1 MPLTARLLA
10 LAVAVTW
17 GLNFVAIDASLAQ
30 FPPLL
35 CAAVRFAV
43 IAVPVVLFVPRPR
56 GVPLRWLL
64 AYGAGFGVAQFVFL
78 YSAMAAGMPPGLAS
92 LVLQSSAPFT
102 VVLAA
107 ALLRERLS
115 GRQVAGIAVA
125 ALGLA
130 GIALSRAEAGGAAS
144 LLPVVLTLLGGLG
157 WAFGNLA
164 SRLAW
169 RDAVAAGRPPT
180 AGDSL
185 RLVLWVSV
193 VPPLP
198 LALASLVLEGP
209 ARIGAAFTGLGTRTG
224 LLALGGLAFTVLV
237 ATLVG
242 QVAWSALM
250 ARHPSSSVAPFS
262 MLVPVVGMLA
272 AHLLLG
278 EATPWREVALGAVV
292 VGGVLLGSL
301 RRAPRSPSRDD
312 RGEGG
317 EGGSQATGT
326 RSVGIPRPTE
336 RPEAAAT
343 PAP

>member
-1 MPLTARLLA
+1 MVPHRERVPTSARLLA
-10 LAVAVTW
+10 LLVAVTW
-17 GLNFVAIDASLAQ
+17 GLNFVAIHLSLEQ

-43 IAVPVVLFVPRPR
+43 IAVPVVLLVPRPQ

-78 YSAMAAGMPPGLAS
+78 YTAMAVGMPAGLAS

-107 ALLRERLS
+107 LLLHERLAP
-115 GRQVAGIAVA
+115 RQVAGVAVAVA
-125 ALGLA
+125 ALL
-130 GIALSRAEAGGAAS
+130 GIAASRAELGGTAT
-144 LLPVVLTLLGGLG
+144 LVPVLLTLLGGLG

-169 RDAVAAGRPPT
+169 RERVAAGSPPS
-180 AGDSL
+180 AAESL

-198 LALASLVLEGP
+198 LGLASLALEGP
-209 ARIGAAFTGLGTRTG
+209 SRIAGAFTGLGSTTG
-224 LLALGGLAFTVLV
+224 LLAIAGLAFTVLV

-242 QVAWSALM
+242 QVVWSALM

-272 AHLLLG
+272 AHVLLG

-292 VGGVLLGSL
+292 VAGVLLGSL
-301 RRAPRSPSRDD
+301 RPRRHPAPP
-312 RGEGG
+312 
-317 EGGSQATGT
+317 A
-326 RSVGIPRPTE
+326 PPA
-336 RPEAAAT
+336 PAAAAAAADED
-343 PAP
+343 APISARA

>member
-10 LAVAVTW
+10 LLVAVTW
-17 GLNFVAIDASLAQ
+17 GLNFVAIHASLEQ

-78 YSAMAAGMPPGLAS
+78 YTAMAVGMPAGLAS

-102 VVLAA
+102 VVLAGV
-107 ALLRERLS
+107 LLRERLS
-115 GRQVAGIAVA
+115 GRQVAGVVVAVA
-125 ALGLA
+125 GLA
-130 GIALSRAEAGGAAS
+130 GIAASRAELGGTDVWTT

-157 WAFGNLA
+157 WAFGNLG

-169 RDAVAAGRPPT
+169 RERMATGQPPSAT
-180 AGDSL
+180 ESL

-209 ARIGAAFTGLGTRTG
+209 ARIGAAFTGLGSRTG
-224 LLALGGLAFTVLV
+224 LLAIAGLAFTVLV

-242 QVAWSALM
+242 QVVWSALM

-262 MLVPVVGMLA
+262 MLVPVVGMVA
-272 AHLLLG
+272 AHVLLG

-292 VGGVLLGSL
+292 VGGVLLGASRP
-301 RRAPRSPSRDD
+301 RRRPSAPT
-312 RGEGG
+312 
-317 EGGSQATGT
+317 A
-326 RSVGIPRPTE
+326 
-336 RPEAAAT
+336 
-343 PAP
+343 PAPEPALSR

>member
-10 LAVAVTW
+10 LLVAVTW
-17 GLNFVAIDASLAQ
+17 GLNFVAIHASLEQ

-43 IAVPVVLFVPRPR
+43 IAVPVVLLVPRPR

-78 YSAMAAGMPPGLAS
+78 YTAMAVGMPAGLAS

-102 VVLAA
+102 VVLAGV
-107 ALLRERLS
+107 LLRERLS
-115 GRQVAGIAVA
+115 GRQVAGVVVAVA
-125 ALGLA
+125 GLA
-130 GIALSRAEAGGAAS
+130 GIAASRAELGGTDVWTT

-157 WAFGNLA
+157 WAFGNLG

-169 RDAVAAGRPPT
+169 RERMALGQPPSAT
-180 AGDSL
+180 ESL

-209 ARIGAAFTGLGTRTG
+209 ARIGAAFTGLGSRTG
-224 LLALGGLAFTVLV
+224 LLAIAGLAFTVLV

-242 QVAWSALM
+242 QVVWSALM

-262 MLVPVVGMLA
+262 MLVPVVGMVA
-272 AHLLLG
+272 AHVLLG

-292 VGGVLLGSL
+292 VGGVLLGASRP
-301 RRAPRSPSRDD
+301 RRRPSAP
-312 RGEGG
+312 
-317 EGGSQATGT
+317 T
-326 RSVGIPRPTE
+326 
-336 RPEAAAT
+336 AAAPE
-343 PAP
+343 PALSR

>member
-1 MPLTARLLA
+1 MPLSARLLA
-10 LAVAVTW
+10 LLVAVTW
-17 GLNFVAIDASLAQ
+17 GFNFVAIHLSLEQ

-35 CAAVRFAV
+35 CAAVRFTV

-78 YSAMAAGMPPGLAS
+78 YVAMAVGMPAGLAS

-107 ALLRERLS
+107 ALLHERLS
-115 GRQVAGIAVA
+115 GRQVAGVLVAVA
-125 ALGLA
+125 GLL
-130 GIALSRAEAGGAAS
+130 GIAASRAELGGAAT
-144 LLPVVLTLLGGLG
+144 LLPVLLTMLGGLG

-169 RDAVAAGRPPT
+169 REAVAAGRPPRG
-180 AGDSL
+180 ADSL

-198 LALASLVLEGP
+198 LALASLLVEGP
-209 ARIGAAFTGLGTRTG
+209 HRIAGAFTGLGTRTG
-224 LLALGGLAFTVLV
+224 LLALAGLAFTVMV

-242 QVAWSALM
+242 QVIWSALM

-262 MLVPVVGMLA
+262 MLVPVVGMVA
-272 AHLLLG
+272 AHVLLG

-292 VGGVLLGSL
+292 VAGVLVGSRPPRV
-301 RRAPRSPSRDD
+301 RRRVEDAAPVID
-312 RGEGG
+312 RAAL
-317 EGGSQATGT
+317 AT
-326 RSVGIPRPTE
+326 R
-336 RPEAAAT
+336 
-343 PAP
+343 

>member
-1 MPLTARLLA
+1 MDCTVAVRDRGRVPLSARLLA
-10 LAVAVTW
+10 LLVAVTW
-17 GLNFVAIDASLAQ
+17 GLNFVAIHASLEQ

-43 IAVPVVLFVPRPR
+43 IAVPVVLLVPRPR

-78 YSAMAAGMPPGLAS
+78 YTAMAVGMPAGLAS

-107 ALLRERLS
+107 VLLHERLS
-115 GRQVAGIAVA
+115 GRQVVGVLVAV
-125 ALGLA
+125 LGLA
-130 GIALSRAEAGGAAS
+130 GIAVSRAELGGAAT

-169 RDAVAAGRPPT
+169 RDATAAGRPPRR
-180 AGDSL
+180 GDSL

-198 LALASLVLEGP
+198 LGLASLVLEGP
-209 ARIGAAFTGLGTRTG
+209 QRIGDAFTGLGSRTG
-224 LLALGGLAFTVLV
+224 LLALAGLAFTVLV

-242 QVAWSALM
+242 QVVWSALM

-272 AHLLLG
+272 ARVLLG
-278 EATPWREVALGAVV
+278 EATPWREVGLGAVV
-292 VGGVLLGSL
+292 VGGVLIGSL
-301 RRAPRSPSRDD
+301 PRRVRPEPVVADPAEAGAAPREPV
-312 RGEGG
+312 
-317 EGGSQATGT
+317 GT
-326 RSVGIPRPTE
+326 AG
-336 RPEAAAT
+336 
-343 PAP
+343 APVR

>member
-10 LAVAVTW
+10 LLVAVTW
-17 GLNFVAIDASLAQ
+17 GLNFVAIHASLEQ

-78 YSAMAAGMPPGLAS
+78 YTAMAVGMPAGLAS

-102 VVLAA
+102 VVLAGV
-107 ALLRERLS
+107 LLRERLS
-115 GRQVAGIAVA
+115 GRQVAGVVVAVA
-125 ALGLA
+125 GLA
-130 GIALSRAEAGGAAS
+130 GIAASRAELGGTDVWTT

-157 WAFGNLA
+157 WAFGNLG

-169 RDAVAAGRPPT
+169 RERMALGQPPT
-180 AGDSL
+180 ATESL

-209 ARIGAAFTGLGTRTG
+209 ARIGAAFTGLGSRTG
-224 LLALGGLAFTVLV
+224 LLAIAGLAFTVLI

-242 QVAWSALM
+242 QVVWSALM

-262 MLVPVVGMLA
+262 MLVPVVGMVA
-272 AHLLLG
+272 AHVLLG

-292 VGGVLLGSL
+292 VGGVLLGASRP
-301 RRAPRSPSRDD
+301 RRRPSAPT
-312 RGEGG
+312 
-317 EGGSQATGT
+317 A
-326 RSVGIPRPTE
+326 
-336 RPEAAAT
+336 
-343 PAP
+343 PAPEPALSR